1 MKFVVR
7 FLDKMWKRE
16 KTESKREAKTK
27 KFAKEVTQK
36 YEKTLRRLSY
46 E

>member
-16 KTESKREAKTK
+16 KAETKREEKTK
-27 KFAKEVTQK
+27 KFAKEVTRK

>member
-7 FLDKMWKRE
+7 FLDKMWKKE
-16 KTESKREAKTK
+16 KPHAKKEAKTK
-27 KFAKEVTQK
+27 QFAKEVTQK